1 VVRVKTLIWAGI
13 CAAVVAVGASAPA
26 DAAQKRVLLVT
37 EARGF
42 VHDSIPDATAFFKS
56 LGARSRRYDVVQ
68 LEGATQLTRRRL
80 ARANAVVFANT
91 SGELALPSRR
101 ALLRFVRRGGGFIG
115 THSATDTL
123 HSWPGYARL
132 VGGEFGRHG
141 AVESGRVNV
150 SARPHVT
157 TRGLPRSFQITD
169 EFYEF
174 TAPVPAH
181 ESASG
186 TQRARDLLVDHR
198 FVNDEVGAALKRFR
212 DVGAKAEQRKH
223 NWAPRGRR
231 HARHVD
237 HMLRSGQVEIHDE
250 CGIKL
255 ESQELQRVRNR

>member
-181 ESASG
+181 ARVLARLDPESVPDELGSTLPLAW
-186 TQRARDLLVDHR
+186 ARRYGDGRVFYNALGHR
-198 FVNDEVGAALKRFR
+198 KETWRDPNFRRLTSRGLAWAL
-212 DVGAKAEQRKH
+212 G
-223 NWAPRGRR
+223 
-231 HARHVD
+231 
-237 HMLRSGQVEIHDE
+237 S
-250 CGIKL
+250 
-255 ESQELQRVRNR
+255 

>member
-1 VVRVKTLIWAGI
+1 MVRVKTLIWAGI

-181 ESASG
+181 ARVLARLDPESVPDELGSTLPLAW
-186 TQRARDLLVDHR
+186 ARRYGDGRVFYNALGHR
-198 FVNDEVGAALKRFR
+198 KETWSDPNFRRLTSRGLAWAL
-212 DVGAKAEQRKH
+212 G
-223 NWAPRGRR
+223 
-231 HARHVD
+231 
-237 HMLRSGQVEIHDE
+237 S
-250 CGIKL
+250 
-255 ESQELQRVRNR
+255 

>member
-91 SGELALPSRR
+91 SGELAVPSRR

-181 ESASG
+181 ARVLARLDPESVPDELGSTLPLAW
-186 TQRARDLLVDHR
+186 ARRYGDGRVFYNALGHR
-198 FVNDEVGAALKRFR
+198 KETWRDPNFRRLTSRGLAWAL
-212 DVGAKAEQRKH
+212 G
-223 NWAPRGRR
+223 
-231 HARHVD
+231 
-237 HMLRSGQVEIHDE
+237 S
-250 CGIKL
+250 
-255 ESQELQRVRNR
+255 

>member
-132 VGGEFGRHG
+132 VGGEFARHG
-141 AVESGRVNV
+141 TVESGRVNV

-181 ESASG
+181 ARVLARLDPESVPDELGSTLPLAW
-186 TQRARDLLVDHR
+186 ARRYGDGRVFYNALGHR
-198 FVNDEVGAALKRFR
+198 KETWRDPNFRRLTSRGLAWAL
-212 DVGAKAEQRKH
+212 G
-223 NWAPRGRR
+223 
-231 HARHVD
+231 
-237 HMLRSGQVEIHDE
+237 S
-250 CGIKL
+250 
-255 ESQELQRVRNR
+255 